1 MTKGAR
7 NKDIFFLAVVGL
19 AAWAIPGGGY
29 FLLGQIRRALVVSV
43 TILLTFGAGLYIGS
57 IGVIDSVGAKPWY
70 IAQVMNTPAVLLLGN
85 HVAQI
90 RNARRTVED
99 ARQEAINARQEAEHV
114 QQRAEDALK
123 RAEDVLKKAEDV
135 EFYSVFGR
143 ANEMGQIYTS
153 IAGLLNLLC
162 IVNAVYL
169 AHLGR
174 HAQEAAD

>member
-1 MTKGAR
+1 MSKGPKNR
-7 NKDIFFLAVVGL
+7 DIFFLAVVGL

-29 FLLGQIRRALVVSV
+29 FLLGQTRRALVVSI
-43 TILLTFGAGLYIGS
+43 TILLTFGAGLYVGS

-70 IAQVMNTPAVLLLGN
+70 IAQVMNTPTVILLGN
-85 HVAQI
+85 HVAQA
-90 RNARRTVED
+90 NTGA
-99 ARQEAINARQEAEHV
+99 V
-114 QQRAEDALK
+114 QQVGQPGFSGSLGG
-123 RAEDVLKKAEDV
+123 
-135 EFYSVFGR
+135 YPVFGR

-174 HAQEAAD
+174 HAQEDKD

>member
-1 MTKGAR
+1 MTKGPK
-7 NKDIFFLAVVGL
+7 NKDVFFLAVVGL

-29 FLLGQIRRALVVSV
+29 FLLGQTRRALVVSV
-43 TILLTFGAGLYIGS
+43 TILLTFGVGLYIGS

-70 IAQVMNTPAVLLLGN
+70 IAQVMNTPAVILLGN
-85 HVAQI
+85 HVAQA
-90 RNARRTVED
+90 NAGAGQLT
-99 ARQEAINARQEAEHV
+99 N
-114 QQRAEDALK
+114 QQDPSGSLSG
-123 RAEDVLKKAEDV
+123 
-135 EFYSVFGR
+135 YPVFGR

-174 HAQEAAD
+174 HAQEATD

>member
-1 MTKGAR
+1 MTKGAK
-7 NKDIFFLAVVGL
+7 NKDVLFLAVVGL

-70 IAQVMNTPAVLLLGN
+70 IAQVMNTPAVILLGN
-85 HVAQI
+85 HVAQA
-90 RNARRTVED
+90 NAGAGQLEGQLD
-99 ARQEAINARQEAEHV
+99 SSA
-114 QQRAEDALK
+114 ALSG
-123 RAEDVLKKAEDV
+123 
-135 EFYSVFGR
+135 YPVFGR

-174 HAQEAAD
+174 HAKEAAD

>member
-1 MTKGAR
+1 MSKGPK
-7 NKDIFFLAVVGL
+7 NKDVLFLAVVGL

-29 FLLGQIRRALVVSV
+29 FLLGKTRRALVVSV

-70 IAQVMNTPAVLLLGN
+70 IAQVMNTPAVILLGN
-85 HVAQI
+85 HVAQA
-90 RNARRTVED
+90 NAGAGQLSDEYD
-99 ARQEAINARQEAEHV
+99 PSGP
-114 QQRAEDALK
+114 LSG
-123 RAEDVLKKAEDV
+123 
-135 EFYSVFGR
+135 YPVFGR

-174 HAQEAAD
+174 QAQEATD

>member
-1 MTKGAR
+1 MTKGAK
-7 NKDIFFLAVVGL
+7 NKDVFFLAVVGL

-70 IAQVMNTPAVLLLGN
+70 IAQVMNSPAVILLGN
-85 HVAQI
+85 HVA
-90 RNARRTVED
+90 RANAG
-99 ARQEAINARQEAEHV
+99 AGRQTN
-114 QQRAEDALK
+114 QQNPSKALSG
-123 RAEDVLKKAEDV
+123 
-135 EFYSVFGR
+135 YPVFGR

-169 AHLGR
+169 AHVGR
-174 HAQEAAD
+174 QAQEAKD